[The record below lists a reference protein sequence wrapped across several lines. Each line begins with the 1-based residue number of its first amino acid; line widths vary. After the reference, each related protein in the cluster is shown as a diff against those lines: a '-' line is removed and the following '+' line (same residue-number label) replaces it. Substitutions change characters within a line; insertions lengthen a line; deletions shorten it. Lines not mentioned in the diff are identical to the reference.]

1 MSTVKTEGTVQLS
14 INELDNL
21 RNQISTLTT
30 QNNQLLEK
38 QGQIKVSITVTE
50 KYGSYD
56 TIDHGR
62 NGYSGVRMLE
72 HVVKEKH
79 RLLEQKEEYIKLEE
93 VERKL
98 YERAK
103 ETVQEEL
110 GTAVRKSD
118 NLLREKQD
126 LITQHKKD
134 ISHIRKDYEDILN
147 TIEENHKKQIKTL
160 EDNNKTEIEKL
171 SNIIK
176 ELQGETVDYTKDQII
191 AKLEQRIQ
199 ELETKKGFWGFLH
212 S

>member
-1 MSTVKTEGTVQLS
+1 MSTVRTEGTVQLS

-21 RNQISTLTT
+21 RNQITTLTT
-30 QNNQLLEK
+30 QNNQLLDK
-38 QGQIKVSITVTE
+38 QGQVKVSITVTE

-56 TIDHGR
+56 VVERGR
-62 NGYSGVRMLE
+62 SSYSGVRLLE
-72 HVVKEKH
+72 TVVNEKH
-79 RLLEQKEEYIKLEE
+79 RIIEQKEEYIKLEE
-93 VERKL
+93 IERKL

-110 GTAVRKSD
+110 GTAIRKSD
-118 NLLREKQD
+118 NLLREKED
-126 LITQHKKD
+126 LVTKHSKD

-147 TIEENHKKQIKTL
+147 TKEENHKKQIKTL
-160 EDNNKTEIEKL
+160 EDDNRTEIEKL